1 MDNIFD
7 RLDEIDPEAL
17 RRAFEALLPAMQAQT
32 RLRRANTDLHKAIIF
47 AASVGREVR
56 RPEVRAEFARLP
68 PECFDIAH
76 LDRLE
81 QAADAAWYAYAQL
94 QHAAALHTD
103 ARLPAPVVAEAVALK
118 QRMLRVLAYNLD
130 HLDDVPILLA
140 DIRPATGYLDLPHDL
155 LRLAGLYQEHAATLA
170 VDVRRYQAG
179 DAATAGRLALEMS
192 QVLGDGMPS
201 DTRSWT
207 EHLSRA
213 WTLLLVTY
221 GEVSATGR
229 WLFRARN
236 GKARFPSLYT
246 IGRRPRRKRN
256 PRSTRTAG

>member
-7 RLDEIDPEAL
+7 RLDEIDPQAL
-17 RRAFEALLPAMQAQT
+17 PRAFEALLPAIEAQT
-32 RLRRANTDLHKAIIF
+32 RIRRANTDQHKAIIF
-47 AASVGREVR
+47 AAAVGREVQ

-76 LDRLE
+76 VDRLE
-81 QAADAAWYAYAQL
+81 QTADAACYAFMQL
-94 QHAAALHTD
+94 KDAAALHTD

-140 DIRPATGYLDLPHDL
+140 DIRPDTGYLDLPYDL
-155 LRLAGLYQEHAATLA
+155 LRLTRLYREHAATLA
-170 VDVRRYQAG
+170 LDGRRYQAD

-201 DTRSWT
+201 DTRYWT
-207 EHLSRA
+207 EQLGRA
-213 WTLLLVTY
+213 WTLLVVTY

-246 IGRRPRRKRN
+246 VGRQPRRRKRAA
-256 PRSTRTAG
+256 RSTAG